1 MKLEITIPTDLSE
14 IKLSQYQKFLK
25 IAKDNED
32 GEFLRQKMVQIFCDI
47 DLKDVATIK
56 YKQVSE
62 ITAKMF
68 EQFTK
73 KHQLVKTFKLKG
85 KEFGFIPNLDDLS
98 TGEYV
103 DLDTYIVDWKDMHR
117 AMAVL
122 YRPITSKQGDKYLI
136 EKYEGSE
143 KYAELMQE
151 MPLDVALG
159 SYVFFY
165 HLGKDLLAST
175 MTFLEENPQVQ
186 SILSKHSLGK
196 DGDGIHLS
204 MPLLKETF
212 EDLMTLPSY
221 PFIKA

>member
-14 IKLSQYQKFLK
+14 IKLSQYQKFIK

-32 GEFLRQKMVQIFCDI
+32 GEFLRQKMVQIFCNI

-68 EQFTK
+68 DQFTK
-73 KHQLVKTFKLKG
+73 KHQLIKSFKLNG
-85 KEFGFIPNLDDLS
+85 KEFGFIPNLDDLK

-103 DLDTYIVDWKDMHR
+103 DLDTYIVDWDDIHK

-122 YRPITSKQGDKYLI
+122 YRPITRRQGEKYLI
-136 EKYEGSE
+136 EEYEGSD
-143 KYAELMQE
+143 KYCEVLKE

-159 SYVFFY
+159 AYVFFY
-165 HLGKDLLAST
+165 HLGKDLLQST
-175 MTFLEENPQVQ
+175 MTFLEENPQVMN
-186 SILSKHSLGK
+186 LVNKHNLANDGVGTRLYMPSLR
-196 DGDGIHLS
+196 
-204 MPLLKETF
+204 ETLD
-212 EDLMTLPSY
+212 DLMKLPNY
-221 PFIKA
+221 PFIKV

>member
-62 ITAKMF
+62 ITARMF

-122 YRPITSKQGDKYLI
+122 YRPITSKQGEKYLI
-136 EKYEGSE
+136 ENYEGSD

-165 HLGKDLLAST
+165 HLGKDLLEST

-186 SILSKHSLGK
+186 SILSKHNLGK
-196 DGDGIHLS
+196 DGDGIPLS

-212 EDLMTLPSY
+212 EDLMTLPNY

>member
-14 IKLSQYQKFLK
+14 IKLIQYQKFIK

-32 GEFLRQKMVQIFCDI
+32 GEFLRQKMVQIFCNI

-68 EQFTK
+68 DQFTK
-73 KHQLVKTFKLKG
+73 KHQLIKSFKLNG
-85 KEFGFIPNLDDLS
+85 KEFGFIPNLDDLK

-103 DLDTYIVDWKDMHR
+103 DLDTYIVDWDDIHK

-122 YRPITSKQGDKYLI
+122 YRPITRRQGEKYLI
-136 EKYEGSE
+136 EEYEGSD
-143 KYAELMQE
+143 KYCEVLKE

-159 SYVFFY
+159 AYVFFY
-165 HLGKDLLAST
+165 HLGKDLLQST
-175 MTFLEENPQVQ
+175 MTFLEENPQVMN
-186 SILSKHSLGK
+186 LVNKHNLVSDGVGTRLYMPSLR
-196 DGDGIHLS
+196 
-204 MPLLKETF
+204 ETLD
-212 EDLMTLPSY
+212 DLMKLPNY
-221 PFIKA
+221 PFIKV

>member
-14 IKLSQYQKFLK
+14 IKLIQYQKFIK

-32 GEFLRQKMVQIFCDI
+32 GEFLRQKMVQIFCNI

-68 EQFTK
+68 DQFTK
-73 KHQLVKTFKLKG
+73 KHQLIKSFKLNG
-85 KEFGFIPNLDDLS
+85 KEFGFIPNLDDLK

-103 DLDTYIVDWKDMHR
+103 DLDTYIVDWDDIHK

-122 YRPITSKQGDKYLI
+122 YRPITRRQGEKYLI
-136 EKYEGSE
+136 EEYEGSD
-143 KYAELMQE
+143 KYCEVLKE

-159 SYVFFY
+159 AYVFFY
-165 HLGKDLLAST
+165 HLGKDLLQST
-175 MTFLEENPQVQ
+175 MTFLEENPQVMN
-186 SILSKHSLGK
+186 LVNKHNLANDGVGTRLYMPSLR
-196 DGDGIHLS
+196 
-204 MPLLKETF
+204 ETLD
-212 EDLMTLPSY
+212 DLMKLPNY
-221 PFIKA
+221 PFIKV